1 MKATVFHKHGGPEVL
16 SYEDID
22 TPSAKA
28 DQVLV
33 KVNYVALNHL
43 DLFVRGGI
51 AGLKLEMPHILG
63 SDISGEIA
71 EVGSNVNDSLKIGQ
85 KIIIDPGISCGVCEF
100 CIRGQES
107 LCSSYGIIG
116 EHYRGGYAEYI
127 SIDAKNAIPIPKESG
142 LDMAGAAAIPLTL
155 MTAWRMLMTR
165 AQVRAGEDV
174 LIIGIGGGV
183 ALAAL
188 QIAKAAGA
196 RVIVTS
202 SSNRKLEKAYILG
215 ADMGINHTETPEYHK
230 EVYRLT
236 NNRGVDIVVDSVGQ
250 ATWVRSMKSLR
261 KGGKLVTCGATSGPI
276 AETNVNLLFWKQ
288 LDILGSTMGSRDELR
303 TALKLVW
310 NHTIRPT
317 VDRILPLSK
326 AQEAHELLEKGEQMG
341 KLVLKP

>member
-1 MKATVFHKHGGPEVL
+1 MKATVFHEYGGPDVL

-22 TPSAKA
+22 TPTIGEN
-28 DQVLV
+28 QVLIKV
-33 KVNYVALNHL
+33 KNVALNHL

-51 AGLKLEMPHILG
+51 PGLKLEMPHILG

-71 EVGSNVNDSLKIGQ
+71 EVGNKVSGSLEIGQ
-85 KIIIDPGISCGVCEF
+85 KIIVDPGVSCGVCEF
-100 CIRGQES
+100 CINGQES
-107 LCSSYGIIG
+107 MCSTYGIIG
-116 EHYRGGYAEYI
+116 EQFRGGYAEYLNV
-127 SIDAKNAIPIPKESG
+127 DAQNVIPIPKESG
-142 LDMAGAAAIPLTL
+142 LDMAGAASIPLTL
-155 MTAWRMLMTR
+155 MTAWRMLMTKT
-165 AQVRAGEDV
+165 QVKAGDDV

-183 ALAAL
+183 ALAGL

-202 SSNRKLEKAYILG
+202 SSDKKLEKAYALG
-215 ADMGINHTETPEYHK
+215 ADEGINHNETPDYHK
-230 EVYRLT
+230 EIYRLT
-236 NNRGVDIVVDSVGQ
+236 NKRGVDIVLDSVGQ
-250 ATWVRSMKSLR
+250 ATWSRSMKSLR

-288 LDILGSTMGSRDELR
+288 LELLGSTMGSKDELR

-310 NHTIRPT
+310 NGTIRPV

-326 AQEAHELLEKGEQMG
+326 AQEAHEILEQGAQMG